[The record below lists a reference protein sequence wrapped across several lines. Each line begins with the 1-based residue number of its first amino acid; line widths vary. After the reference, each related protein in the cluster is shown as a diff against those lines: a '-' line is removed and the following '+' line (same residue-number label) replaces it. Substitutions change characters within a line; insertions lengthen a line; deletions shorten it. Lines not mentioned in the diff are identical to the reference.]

1 MSLPEQ
7 PPGSNR
13 PLKVVVIDDDPAVAP
28 LTVDAI
34 RTGVRGVE
42 VALTELEAGTF
53 AELIA
58 RADVCV
64 CSGGVR
70 PLDAFDTLGRLLL
83 MRPELPVVVLLRAF
97 EAVEGVGGGLGGGAE
112 GRVEEAIRLGA
123 ADVVLRGPGGLT
135 QLPIAIRRIVMHR
148 AGAGYAGQR
157 SRRLHAALA
166 DIEAD
171 NRKLRSLVARLESLA
186 ATDPL
191 TGLLNRRALDA
202 ALVRA
207 FAASKRYGHELS
219 CLALDVDGF
228 KGVNDALGHAR
239 GDELLRLLASAIVA
253 ECRLSDVAGRLG
265 GDEFVV
271 LLPHTGPAEAAAVA
285 QRLRRRFGREAGAL
299 AAGTEHG
306 PRVGLSIGVS
316 SRMAHGLDTPGAVLE
331 AADSA
336 LYEAKRAGRDTVRTA
351 VAGATASEVRRA
363 G

>member
-13 PLKVVVIDDDPAVAP
+13 PPKVVVIDDDPAVAP
-28 LTVDAI
+28 LTVEVI
-34 RTGVRGVE
+34 RAGIRGVE
-42 VALTELEAGTF
+42 VALTDLDAGTF

-70 PLDAFDTLGRLLL
+70 PHGAFDTLGRLLL

-97 EAVEGVGGGLGGGAE
+97 EAVKGSDGESE

-123 ADVVLRGPGGLT
+123 ADVILRGPGGLA

-228 KGVNDALGHAR
+228 KGVNDALGHAY
-239 GDELLRLLASAIVA
+239 GDELLRVLASAIVA

-285 QRLRRRFGREAGAL
+285 QRLRRRFGREAGNL
-299 AAGTEHG
+299 DAGTERG

-316 SRMAHGLDTPGAVLE
+316 SRMAHGLDSPEAVLE
-331 AADSA
+331 AADGA

-351 VAGATASEVRRA
+351 VAGASASGVRRA